1 MQLRSSPSKSLA
13 ELPDQVVADHKTWPI
28 GVIIIQDVCAR
39 ARVCECMRVCVCA
52 CVRVF
57 ARWLAVTECVCVC
70 VCPGGWG
77 WDLTLG
83 SLLRNLIDQRVR
95 VQYSEITAE
104 RANLK
109 LILN

>member
-1 MQLRSSPSKSLA
+1 
-13 ELPDQVVADHKTWPI
+13 
-28 GVIIIQDVCAR
+28 
-39 ARVCECMRVCVCA
+39 MRVCVCA

-57 ARWLAVTECVCVC
+57 ARWLAITECVCVCVC